1 MVNAKEELL
10 RWVNGNIFRNKT
22 PKTIKWARIYR
33 LAQDPEDDNDYIEL
47 RPDHTEEEYKTFLEW
62 LNFWY
67 DDGYGMQEVGGTVM
81 FTDNTWLYRYEYDGA
96 ECWRMASVPEF

>member
-1 MVNAKEELL
+1 MKNAKEELL
-10 RWVNGNIFRNKT
+10 QWVNGNHLHNKT

-33 LAQDPEDDNDYIEL
+33 YGQDVDDENCYTVL
-47 RPDHTEEEYKTFLEW
+47 RPDHTEEEYKTFLEC

-67 DDGYGMQEVGGTVM
+67 NDGYGSQEVDGTVM

-96 ECWRMASVPEF
+96 ECWRMASVPTF

>member
-10 RWVNGNIFRNKT
+10 KWVNGNHLLNKT

-33 LAQDPEDDNDYIEL
+33 YYNRDDDTDYIVL
-47 RPDHTEEEYKTFLEW
+47 TPDHTEEEYKMFLEC
-62 LNFWY
+62 LDFWY
-67 DDGYGMQEVGGTVM
+67 DDGYGMQEVDGTVM
-81 FTDNTWLYRYEYDGA
+81 FTDNTWLYRHEYDGA